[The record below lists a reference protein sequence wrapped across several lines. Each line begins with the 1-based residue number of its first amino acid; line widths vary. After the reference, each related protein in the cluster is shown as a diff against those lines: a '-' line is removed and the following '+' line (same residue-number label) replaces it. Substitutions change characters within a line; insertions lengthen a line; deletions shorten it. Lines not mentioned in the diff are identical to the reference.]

1 MPNFLPEVVPNYVTN
16 VDEILN
22 HIKQFGK
29 FTRRH
34 PGDKTQHKAKING
47 SVSKFSTW
55 YSKDI
60 SQDTINTIWKTIPED
75 KKHCTQMVINRY
87 EPGDFLVKHCDA
99 QGGYWKFKLIFL
111 TDGKP
116 HFCWYDKQDQ
126 AHLVQES
133 KGALFNMDIGLYH
146 EVTQLTANEP
156 NKYSLCLIY
165 E

>member
-47 SVSKFSTW
+47 PVSKFSTW
-55 YSKDI
+55 YSKHM

-75 KKHCTQMVINRY
+75 KKLCTQMVINRY